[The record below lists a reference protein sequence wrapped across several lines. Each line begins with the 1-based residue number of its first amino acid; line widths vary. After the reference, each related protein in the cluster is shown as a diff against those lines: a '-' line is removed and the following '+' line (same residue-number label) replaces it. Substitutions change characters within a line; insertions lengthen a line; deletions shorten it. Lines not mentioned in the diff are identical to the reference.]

1 MEKIISCLK
10 SGFIKIRIK
19 SSLHF
24 FLLIIF
30 LSSEYINAQ
39 YYNQNDTLRS
49 QAFKSN
55 QSRKTY
61 FKAKYPSYSLLAGYL
76 LVKEANKGDPFA
88 QHELGIRYLLGQ
100 GFPPDTVKA
109 IYWIRKAVDQNLP
122 SAKHN
127 YGILLYN
134 GIGVP
139 WNPFE
144 AYLNFK
150 SAAKAGLPEAQFA
163 YALMLMDNLVVNRN
177 YTEAYKLF
185 QSSAKAGFQP
195 AKEALEQFKKSGF
208 IPPADTTESNV
219 TTVKVEDASLINSDW
234 NLEFL
239 DLENQNKK
247 EDNYELN
254 LLTKKSSKEL
264 KKYFGIDEN
273 ENINLPD
280 TSGKGILLFAAE
292 NGSPEAILIEGLA
305 YEKGILFEKNLT
317 KAASKYLHAYRLGS
331 YKAGEIFYKMIRDEN
346 FINVLKERANKNDAD
361 AMYVIAGATALGFVN
376 LITNQQALELLKNAA
391 AKNHV
396 PSIIELGLCYSSGS
410 LVKKDLQKA
419 IEYWTI
425 AKNSGSK
432 EALVR
437 IAFAQI
443 ADSSSRNNL
452 TNQIQILQN
461 AANEGSVL
469 AETYLG
475 YCYEKGIGVKEQK
488 GIAVKFYRRAA
499 QRGNQTAFNALK
511 RMYDEIRPADEEFH
525 VLETD

>member
-1 MEKIISCLK
+1 MKNLLHL
-10 SGFIKIRIK
+10 IK
-19 SSLHF
+19 L
-24 FLLIIF
+24 LLIVF
-30 LSSEYINAQ
+30 LSTEYINAQ
-39 YYNQNDTLRS
+39 YYNSEDTLRS

-55 QSRKTY
+55 HSRKTY

-76 LVKEANKGDPFA
+76 LVTEANKSDPFA
-88 QHELGIRYLLGQ
+88 QHELGLRYLLGQ

-109 IYWIRKAVDQNLP
+109 IYWIKKAVDQNLP

-150 SAAKAGLPEAQFA
+150 SAANAGLPEAQFA
-163 YALMLMDNLVVNRN
+163 YALMLMDNLVVNKN
-177 YTEAYKLF
+177 YSEAYKLF

-208 IPPADTTESNV
+208 VPPADTTKSV
-219 TTVKVEDASLINSDW
+219 VPSVKAEDVSLISSDW
-234 NLEFL
+234 NLDFF
-239 DLENQNKK
+239 DFENENKK

-254 LLTKKSSKEL
+254 ILTTKSSREL
-264 KKYFGIDEN
+264 KKYFGIGDEDEN
-273 ENINLPD
+273 VNLPD
-280 TSGKGILLFAAE
+280 TSEKSILLFAAE

-305 YEKGILFEKNLT
+305 YEKGILFEKDLI

-331 YKAGEIFYKMIRDEN
+331 YKAGELFYKMIGDEN
-346 FINVLKERANKNDAD
+346 FINLLKDRANKNNAD
-361 AMYVIAGATALGFVN
+361 AMYVIAGATALGFIN
-376 LITNQQALELLKNAA
+376 IITNQQALELLKNAV

-410 LVKKDLQKA
+410 IVKKDIQKA
-419 IEYWTI
+419 IEYWKL
-425 AKNSGSK
+425 AKKLGSK

-437 IAFAQI
+437 IAFAQLV
-443 ADSSSRNNL
+443 DSTSRSNAAE
-452 TNQIQILQN
+452 QIEILKN

-469 AETYLG
+469 AEAYLG
-475 YCYEKGIGVKEQK
+475 YCYEKGIGVKEEK
-488 GIAVKFYRRAA
+488 GTAVKFYRRAA
-499 QRGNQTAFNALK
+499 QRGNQIAFKALK
-511 RMYDEIRPADEEFH
+511 RMYDEIRPPDEEFQ
-525 VLETD
+525 VLESE